1 MSRLWGIVGRSSRV
15 RKVIGALQRRD
26 YWDDE
31 VVWWYGGMVVWWYGG
46 GKWSLI
52 GWFGSRDTAL

>member
-1 MSRLWGIVGRSSRV
+1 MSRSWGTVGPSFRV
-15 RKVIGALQRRD
+15 RKVIGALQRGY

-31 VVWWYGGMVVWWYGG
+31 VVWWYGG

-52 GWFGSRDTAL
+52 GWLSGSRDTAL